1 MNFEEKQIE
10 SKTVYAGKII
20 DVEVMKVELPNGKMA
35 TRDIVRHMPAVAVLA
50 INNENKMILMKQWRA
65 PIDALTLEIPAGKLD
80 DRDQGDML
88 GAINR
93 ELNEETRCRA
103 GKISEINSFYTAI
116 GFSDEYMTLY
126 LATELEPVQNELP
139 QDDDENLEMITVT
152 LDQALMMVNSKEI
165 VDQKTIMAIYYW
177 ATIKQGE

>member
-1 MNFEEKQIE
+1 MNFEEKPIE

-20 DVEVMKVELPNGKMA
+20 DVEVTTVELPNGKTA
-35 TRDIVRHMPAVAVLA
+35 TRDIVRHVPAVAVLA
-50 INNENKMILMKQWRA
+50 ITADNQMILMKQWRT

-80 DRDQGDML
+80 ERDQGDML

-93 ELNEETRCRA
+93 ELNEETRYSA
-103 GKISEINSFYTAI
+103 GKVSEISSFYTSI

-126 LATELEPVQNELP
+126 LARELSPVTTELP
-139 QDDDENLEMITVT
+139 QDEDENLELITVS
-152 LDQALMMVNSKEI
+152 LKQALEMVKSKEI

-177 ATIKQGE
+177 ATLQQGE